1 MQATHSFV
9 TAHKLCNAN
18 CRMVCCVTFIDCTHL
33 ITIGAPSGHTV
44 HVRDIRASIGAGFL
58 YLLCGDITTI
68 PGLPTRPG
76 FYDVDYDFT
85 TGKIVGL
92 F

>member
-1 MQATHSFV
+1 MAT
-9 TAHKLCNAN
+9 L
-18 CRMVCCVTFIDCTHL
+18 L
-33 ITIGAPSGHTV
+33 IVPIYVHALQIMMTLTGAPSGHIV

>member
-1 MQATHSFV
+1 MANLLIAHIHVFILADIAT
-9 TAHKLCNAN
+9 
-18 CRMVCCVTFIDCTHL
+18 
-33 ITIGAPSGHTV
+33 GAPSGHIV